1 MTIQERVAKGSL
13 GRGKQQK
20 LGDRNRRAAGSA
32 HRKPEARLTAATTSP
47 QPAPTPMLPEP
58 QVQVMKASEFKAKC
72 LGLMD
77 HVAAGKGDIV
87 ITKNGRAVSRLVPA
101 EEPKF
106 APIGRYRDW
115 IEIVGDIVAPVEVEW
130 EAETNPD
137 RVLNP

>member
-1 MTIQERVAKGSL
+1 MMATVAGPQLTPLPMT
-13 GRGKQQK
+13 
-20 LGDRNRRAAGSA
+20 
-32 HRKPEARLTAATTSP
+32 
-47 QPAPTPMLPEP
+47 PEP
-58 QVQVMKASEFKAKC
+58 QVRVMKASEFKAKC

-77 HVAAGKGDIV
+77 EVAAGKGDIV

-101 EEPKF
+101 EEPKS

-115 IEIVGDIVAPVEVEW
+115 IEIVGDIVAPIDVEW